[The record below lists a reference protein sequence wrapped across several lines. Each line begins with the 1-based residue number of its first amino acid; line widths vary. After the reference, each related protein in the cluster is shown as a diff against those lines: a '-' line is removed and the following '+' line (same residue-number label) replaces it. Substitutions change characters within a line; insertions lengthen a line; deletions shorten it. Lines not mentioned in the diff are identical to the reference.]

1 MIIYAQVVE
10 FGTFSSVSQ
19 ERTKKKSGSAEF
31 FFFIH
36 FSIYKYMYI
45 TKVKLS
51 FFRMLITKNCTNFN
65 HKMMKIDII

>member
-19 ERTKKKSGSAEF
+19 ERTKKKSGSTEF
-31 FFFIH
+31 FLFIQ

-45 TKVKLS
+45 AKVKV
-51 FFRMLITKNCTNFN
+51 RMLITKICTNIN

>member
-31 FFFIH
+31 FLFIH
-36 FSIYKYMYI
+36 FSIYKF
-45 TKVKLS
+45 KFV
-51 FFRMLITKNCTNFN
+51 RMLITKNCTNFN

>member
-10 FGTFSSVSQ
+10 FGTYSSVSQ

-31 FFFIH
+31 FLFVH

-51 FFRMLITKNCTNFN
+51 LFVCTIICTNVN

>member
-1 MIIYAQVVE
+1 MMIYAQVVE
-10 FGTFSSVSQ
+10 FGGGTFSSVSQ

-31 FFFIH
+31 FLFFH

-51 FFRMLITKNCTNFN
+51 LFVC
-65 HKMMKIDII
+65 

>member
-10 FGTFSSVSQ
+10 FGGGTFSSVSQ

-31 FFFIH
+31 FLFIQ
-36 FSIYKYMYI
+36 FSIYKYMYV

-51 FFRMLITKNCTNFN
+51 LFVC
-65 HKMMKIDII
+65 

>member
-1 MIIYAQVVE
+1 MIIYAQAVE

-31 FFFIH
+31 FLFIH

-51 FFRMLITKNCTNFN
+51 LFVC
-65 HKMMKIDII
+65 

>member
-19 ERTKKKSGSAEF
+19 ERTKKKSGSTEF
-31 FFFIH
+31 FFFIQ
-36 FSIYKYMYI
+36 FSIYKYMYV

-51 FFRMLITKNCTNFN
+51 LFVC
-65 HKMMKIDII
+65 